1 MNNEDELVRMNNEDE
16 SVKMIDG
23 NYIQEKPES
32 LVIKAFKANNPKS
45 LANDITKYL
54 KDNKISSYSVEDIT
68 YDTFL
73 DIGVPVFI
81 AYLTYQPERD
91 VLGDFDEN
99 EE

>member
-1 MNNEDELVRMNNEDE
+1 MDSEVRISYTEDEVEKSD
-16 SVKMIDG
+16 I
-23 NYIQEKPES
+23 NYIQEKPEP
-32 LVIKAFKANNPKS
+32 LEIKAFKANNPES
-45 LANDITKYL
+45 LANKITQYL

-68 YDTFL
+68 YDKFL
-73 DIGVPVFI
+73 DINVPIFI

>member
-1 MNNEDELVRMNNEDE
+1 MDKDELVRMNNEDE

-32 LVIKAFKANNPKS
+32 LIIKAFKALKPEC
-45 LANDITKYL
+45 LANEITQYL

-68 YDTFL
+68 YDKFL
-73 DIGVPVFI
+73 DRGVPIFI